1 MRNFL
6 EEKVEFC
13 ISIAGKRYTAARF
26 TGRWWW
32 WCWFLSEH
40 IGNSTFRAGG
50 HRRTDK
56 VSGSSDPKILNKGK
70 PAKNFSHVFCSSWK
84 VIAWSDTYFF
94 DRAIKFCGK
103 FLLSQIYFIP
113 CSSSLHMYNMIG
125 LYLRKK
131 MLFLSVCKCNSIL
144 RVETC
149 KRACSFPLSRYL
161 KREFLLSFSPKFTR
175 SLMPK
180 LGGNS
185 HVQT

>member
-70 PAKNFSHVFCSSWK
+70 QGTEQVF
-84 VIAWSDTYFF
+84 
-94 DRAIKFCGK
+94 
-103 FLLSQIYFIP
+103 P
-113 CSSSLHMYNMIG
+113 CSSQRLGGLRLEAILIFSDRVIKFRGKLFFSRRFILSHALLFYVYMIR

-131 MLFLSVCKCNSIL
+131 LLFLSVNLIVS
-144 RVETC
+144 
-149 KRACSFPLSRYL
+149 
-161 KREFLLSFSPKFTR
+161 
-175 SLMPK
+175 
-180 LGGNS
+180 GG
-185 HVQT
+185 